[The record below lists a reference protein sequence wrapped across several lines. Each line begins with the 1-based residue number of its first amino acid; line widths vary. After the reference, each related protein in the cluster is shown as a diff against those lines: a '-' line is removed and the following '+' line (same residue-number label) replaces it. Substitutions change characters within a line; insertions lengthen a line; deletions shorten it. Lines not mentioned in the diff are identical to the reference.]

1 MKKNKDE
8 WKAGQKAPDFTLPN
22 QEGREVSLK
31 DFHGKWV
38 VLYFYPKDGTP
49 GCSLEAA
56 EFSRDMDEFK
66 KLNAVVLGASPDP
79 TKSHR
84 NFIQKQGLK
93 VELLSDPELRTL
105 QAYGVWQKK
114 KMAGRE
120 YMGVVRSTFLMDPDG
135 KIARVWSSV
144 KAKGHAEEVRKELSE
159 IAGIFPAAA
168 DFENAL
174 KKKSKI

>member
-1 MKKNKDE
+1 MKNTDS
-8 WKAGQKAPDFTLPN
+8 WKAGQKAPGFTLPN
-22 QEGREVSLK
+22 QEGRDIALK

-38 VLYFYPKDGTP
+38 VLYFYPKDNTP

-56 EFSRDMDEFK
+56 EFSRDIEEFR
-66 KLNAVVLGASPDP
+66 KLNAVVLGVSPDS
-79 TKSHR
+79 TKSHL

-93 VELLSDPELRTL
+93 VELLSDPEHRTL

-120 YMGVVRSTFLMDPDG
+120 YMGVVRSTFLIDPDG

-144 KAKGHAEEVRKELSE
+144 KAKGHSEEVRKALPG
-159 IAGIFPAAA
+159 IYGALAGQESGA
-168 DFENAL
+168 
-174 KKKSKI
+174 S